1 MSGRWVRRA
10 RTMSAR
16 MVGVVSGVW
25 LCIVCLF
32 VGAEPGGDGAV
43 IEKPESELG
52 AFPHGGGAVVEVE
65 HGAGGGGE
73 GVALGGGAAA
83 GEDFTE
89 DGGVFRSV
97 AAGEFGERVP
107 GKPEVFGGDGVVS
120 DGAVAEFPYGG
131 GPVDGNFVDAGA
143 VDDEG
148 SFAP

>member
-1 MSGRWVRRA
+1 MSVRWVRRA

-25 LCIVCLF
+25 LCIICLF

-43 IEKPESELG
+43 IEKLESELG

-65 HGAGGGGE
+65 HGAGGGCE

-83 GEDFTE
+83 GEDFAE
-89 DGGVFRSV
+89 DGGVFWAV
-97 AAGEFGERVP
+97 AAGEFGERVL

-120 DGAVAEFPYGG
+120 NDAVAEFPYGG
-131 GPVDGNFVDAGA
+131 GPVDSDFVDAGA